1 MAVEKIENIDTSLLD
16 TIVVNVAS
24 PATEFVQSPLFSSLL
39 LAAVTLAV
47 GVVTYK
53 IYKLQQKQLDQ
64 DAATIVYLQVREA
77 ESRINELQRQI
88 DQFGINVLT
97 KPFIT
102 EDSWS
107 IYKNRIIKYLDSDEV
122 SCLTEFFSRVVTAE
136 EARKE
141 FCSNFQ
147 ASQDEKARIQQRKVA
162 EITWEYVAGKIDEVT
177 QNDQIDRFL
186 SLSNNQAYVFSPN
199 APREKAAREFSNI
212 TFITPTS
219 AGAKLKSLSGAV

>member
-77 ESRINELQRQI
+77 ENRINELQRQI

-107 IYKNRIIKYLDSDEV
+107 IYKNRI
-122 SCLTEFFSRVVTAE
+122 
-136 EARKE
+136 
-141 FCSNFQ
+141 
-147 ASQDEKARIQQRKVA
+147 
-162 EITWEYVAGKIDEVT
+162 
-177 QNDQIDRFL
+177 
-186 SLSNNQAYVFSPN
+186 
-199 APREKAAREFSNI
+199 
-212 TFITPTS
+212 
-219 AGAKLKSLSGAV
+219 